1 MENKMFRFK
10 KKIKMVKQI
19 YQEILQFKIKKTKKK
34 KLNALV

>member
-10 KKIKMVKQI
+10 KKKMVKQI

-34 KLNALV
+34 KHNALV